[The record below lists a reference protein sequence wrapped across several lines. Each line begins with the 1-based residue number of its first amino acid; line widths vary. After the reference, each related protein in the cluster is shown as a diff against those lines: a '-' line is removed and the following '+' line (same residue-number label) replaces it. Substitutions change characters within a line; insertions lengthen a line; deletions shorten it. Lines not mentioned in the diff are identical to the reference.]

1 MIEIFKNT
9 QKKLQVA
16 VLPPRATVGKVNATD
31 KGERCFSMWNEKE
44 RKREK
49 GVPSRTIWTTTLSLL
64 TDFLL
69 FLPPNKQLIFNNS
82 PRRLPERHGVA
93 RAPGQED
100 ARRGAR
106 LRERF
111 FPLLSLPPPPFLKKK
126 VRRKMKKELA
136 SFHIHPV
143 LLLYVNLSIIMMF
156 GLSPGAGVCVLREEE
171 GRWERVER
179 ERERERER
187 GRRAEKRAQRSH
199 SSSSFALSLSLSGVT
214 LSLSPLPRDISLSFF
229 FFLSAQSPSANQLH
243 PTMFCRKFL
252 ATLALTALV
261 CGTAVRAQVR
271 EGSLHAAAEGRG
283 GRHLK
288 LAFSRER
295 PTEPIEEKR
304 DAVPGLSAFANLYFS
319 KREASND
326 RVFSFVL
333 GSGSRQ
339 AFEAEVK
346 CESRFRDVGSRRC
359 PSVVARFRLRLPF
372 LFINR

>member
-1 MIEIFKNT
+1 M
-9 QKKLQVA
+9 
-16 VLPPRATVGKVNATD
+16 GKVNATD

-49 GVPSRTIWTTTLSLL
+49 GVSSRTIWTTTLSLL

-156 GLSPGAGVCVLREEE
+156 GLSPGAGVCVLREGVLSE
-171 GRWERVER
+171 RWV
-179 ERERERER
+179 
-187 GRRAEKRAQRSH
+187 G
-199 SSSSFALSLSLSGVT
+199 GYWV
-214 LSLSPLPRDISLSFF
+214 LPRKI
-229 FFLSAQSPSANQLH
+229 
-243 PTMFCRKFL
+243 
-252 ATLALTALV
+252 
-261 CGTAVRAQVR
+261 
-271 EGSLHAAAEGRG
+271 
-283 GRHLK
+283 
-288 LAFSRER
+288 
-295 PTEPIEEKR
+295 
-304 DAVPGLSAFANLYFS
+304 
-319 KREASND
+319 
-326 RVFSFVL
+326 
-333 GSGSRQ
+333 
-339 AFEAEVK
+339 
-346 CESRFRDVGSRRC
+346 
-359 PSVVARFRLRLPF
+359 
-372 LFINR
+372 